1 MFWEHR
7 NIFGAGER
15 FRAEIAAS
23 ELQQSLTASLNKPD
37 FLRVRQSLLA
47 DATPSASAS
56 KLTTATPSAPA

>member
-23 ELQQSLTASLNKPD
+23 ELQQSLTTSLTKPD
-37 FLRVRQSLLA
+37 FLRVRQNLLVEA
-47 DATPSASAS
+47 TAKRERLDAYDSDS
-56 KLTTATPSAPA
+56 SAPA